1 MRKVATTAVMAAH
14 ASDALRGTK
23 ISVEADMAMLAMTNG
38 MERDLDE
45 FDALFAASGW
55 RREQTYPV
63 VAGYFGLELV
73 AV

>member
-1 MRKVATTAVMAAH
+1 MVM
-14 ASDALRGTK
+14 L
-23 ISVEADMAMLAMTNG
+23 SVTGG

-55 RREQTYPV
+55 RRGKTYPV
-63 VAGYFGLELV
+63 GASYFGLELE